1 MDNEGALNI
10 MVMYKR
16 IRQTKLHKWD
26 FGPYIQQRVRLG
38 IEKHNSPSSVTI
50 VSVTRAALHA
60 FSKV

>member
-1 MDNEGALNI
+1 

-50 VSVTRAALHA
+50 VSVTRAAFHA